1 MARSSKKKTGTAA
14 KVAFSLFDNVKASD
28 GDDEN
33 ALPKDEAGRQK
44 IKQQY
49 LDLLGIRRE
58 KLKGRILNRER
69 INKTQEGIYFICFK
83 CARVCHNLDEGLV
96 EDEDNIKNLCTACHT
111 VANTALKA
119 APRSRKKTRRKA

>member
-14 KVAFSLFDNVKASD
+14 KVAFSLFDNVKAAD

-33 ALPKDEAGRQK
+33 HLPKDEAGRQK

-69 INKTQEGIYFICFK
+69 IDKTQEGIYFICFK
-83 CARVCHNLDEGLV
+83 CARVCHNLDEGLA

-119 APRSRKKTRRKA
+119 ALRSRKKTRRKA